1 MSKGA
6 ANKEIKTVLEQKRIL
21 LADDEENLVGPLK
34 EEFLAAGY
42 IVDVARDGVE
52 AVMKAVDN
60 VYAIALL
67 DMAMPKLD
75 GLHTIRILKK
85 MNGKMPIIAIS
96 GSMHHERLSETIS
109 AGALMFVHK
118 PFSTQWLLTQVKWVV
133 GG

>member
-1 MSKGA
+1 MRSVNA
-6 ANKEIKTVLEQKRIL
+6 VSEQKRIL
-21 LADDEENLVGPLK
+21 LADDEENLAGPLR

-42 IVDVARDGVE
+42 IVDVACDGVE
-52 AVMKAVDN
+52 AVMKAADN

-75 GLHTIRILKK
+75 GLHTIRILRK
-85 MNGKMPIIAIS
+85 MNKKMPIIAMS

-118 PFSTQWLLTQVKWVV
+118 PFNTQWLLTQVKWVV